1 MIRRDVSLSTPNLAN
16 HYTKLK
22 MIIINWKYP
31 QTAIGGDQQSHLMDD
46 WRGNA
51 ASLNN
56 KKEEAHTD
64 ESIVANVLF
73 VHFFFSSSFINEF
86 QLHEIPASPTISNFN
101 TDSNLE
107 SIRLIEVA
115 RTHAVY
121 SMRSFR
127 VSLFRL
133 QLWNNTVNQTIA
145 C

>member
-73 VHFFFSSSFINEF
+73 VHFFFH
-86 QLHEIPASPTISNFN
+86 L
-101 TDSNLE
+101 
-107 SIRLIEVA
+107 
-115 RTHAVY
+115 
-121 SMRSFR
+121 RS
-127 VSLFRL
+127 
-133 QLWNNTVNQTIA
+133 
-145 C
+145 